1 MTSHYTWD
9 EGTWPHYM
17 MLGGCVGTAFG
28 HFLLGSHDLMVM
40 ALGSCVKWPLLLH
53 TARLLQLLNVEHQ
66 TGALIDQSMSPI
78 GSQNYGSWTLCK
90 VLAYPHPTAGEV
102 YFRWVAGIRERL
114 AGINHPSGK
123 LDIFV
128 YLYPSSLWVYNL
140 VVACFGM
147 VMFHSTYHLEGGGGG
162 WKQWLLCRVC
172 GLLIV
177 CLELVC
183 LDRFKMN
190 KLQTYRGHM
199 FTPSPPLVGVG
210 KLNSFYFCD
219 PT

>member
-1 MTSHYTWD
+1 VTYDFTLHLRIPDHPTWF
-9 EGTWPHYM
+9 WR
-17 MLGGCVGTAFG
+17 CVGMAFG

-102 YFRWVAGIRERL
+102 YFRWVAGIRERPV
-114 AGINHPSGK
+114 GINHLSGK

-128 YLYPSSLWVYNL
+128 YLYPSSLWVYSR
-140 VVACFGM
+140 C
-147 VMFHSTYHLEGGGGG
+147 
-162 WKQWLLCRVC
+162 LLWNGDV
-172 GLLIV
+172 
-177 CLELVC
+177 
-183 LDRFKMN
+183 
-190 KLQTYRGHM
+190 
-199 FTPSPPLVGVG
+199 S
-210 KLNSFYFCD
+210 
-219 PT
+219 